1 MFKVISGCFLLI
13 VGCFKSFLACCK
25 SFKVIS
31 CLFQVVSGGL
41 LLVVGPFRLFQFDP
55 VGPPLAASL
64 EPLANCI
71 NVTSLSRFCS

>member
-1 MFKVISGCFLLI
+1 MLI
-13 VGCFKSFLACCK
+13 VGCFKSFLARCK

-31 CLFQVVSGGL
+31 CLFQVISGGL

-55 VGPPLAASL
+55 AGPSIAASL

-71 NVTSLSRFCS
+71 NVTSLSHFYR